1 MFLLFFTDYKLK
13 GFQQRN
19 ILQQKNTYINQL
31 KHSIKIYHKIV
42 VIYIHHLLSD
52 L

>member
-19 ILQQKNTYINQL
+19 ILQQKIHILTSLSTAL
-31 KHSIKIYHKIV
+31 KFTTK
-42 VIYIHHLLSD
+42 LW
-52 L
+52 